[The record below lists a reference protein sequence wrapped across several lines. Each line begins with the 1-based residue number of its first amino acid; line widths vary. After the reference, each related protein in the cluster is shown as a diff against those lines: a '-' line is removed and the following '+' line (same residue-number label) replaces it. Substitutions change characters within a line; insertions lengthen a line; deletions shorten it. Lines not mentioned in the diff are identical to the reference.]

1 MSSSARARSGRPGF
15 TLVEVLVAL
24 AIFAISAVV
33 LGAAYINIIK
43 VHASL
48 RADAD
53 GGGDLQWARDLVLAE
68 PDRGVVERG
77 GDLVLP
83 DGRGATWRATVTPT
97 GVSDLFDVTIELNAP
112 PPDGSGEA
120 RRSVQVLRLL
130 RPTWS
135 EEAERNRLREVAG
148 QRLRRAREAVR

>member
-1 MSSSARARSGRPGF
+1 MKTLRAGRGRVGF

-24 AIFAISAVV
+24 AIFAIAAVV
-33 LGAAYINIIK
+33 LGAAYVNVIK
-43 VHASL
+43 VQASL

-53 GGGDLQWARDLVLAE
+53 RGDDMQWVRDLVLAE

-83 DGRGATWRATVTPT
+83 DGRGATWRATITPAP
-97 GVSDLFDVTIELNAP
+97 VSDLFDVTLELNASP
-112 PPDGSGEA
+112 PGGTGEA
-120 RRSVQVLRLL
+120 VRQVALLRLL

-135 EEAERNRLREVAG
+135 EEAERNRLRELAE